1 MEIRDD
7 DGSLL
12 HWILMSTYD
21 KAVREQVITWICEK
35 PGLDRKSVETFL
47 DALHK
52 QFPNGPPAAPK
63 PSLEVIVEYARRV
76 GEASG
81 KTVGQVLAE
90 SNVFGIRKKD
100 G

>member
-1 MEIRDD
+1 
-7 DGSLL
+7 
-12 HWILMSTYD
+12 MSTYD
-21 KAVREQVITWICEK
+21 KAVRKEVIAWICEK
-35 PGLDRKSVETFL
+35 PGMNRENVETFL

-76 GEASG
+76 AEASG

-90 SNVFGIRKKD
+90 SNVFGL
-100 G
+100 